1 MDENLRQTEEQAAPP
16 ADAAS
21 DTCVPGSGGS
31 GSALFVKLP
40 ADISERV
47 DRFRSAHDPH
57 WRLIPPHVTI
67 IYPPFIP
74 LARWPELRPAVAKC
88 VAAQPAFD
96 VTLQECG
103 AFHGEQHVLW
113 LRPEDGGALTRLN
126 AALTERFPDHVPQL
140 PYSYVPHVTIGFFD
154 SDDALIQAQ
163 QEVCETTGVLRF
175 RVKSLTYAAHDHDG
189 RWRLY
194 DELPLG
200 LPQEETITESPARVA
215 AGGAAQPSPGQAAG
229 ASLLPL
235 LLIAAVMVVALLV
248 GLGPIAGVFAAR
260 EQLLAQ
266 VRGAGAWGP
275 LVLIGLVIAQTIAAP
290 IPGQALNFVGGLLF
304 GFWQGTLYSWL
315 GSTLGSALAMTLA
328 RLAGRPLAARLVDAA
343 RLDRLDRF
351 VAGRGLLFFLV
362 VFLIPGLPDD
372 LMCFAAGLTSL
383 PLPAL
388 IAASALGRVP
398 GIAAAVWAGAYA
410 EQMPWQAW
418 LASGGAVL
426 GIVVLWRRYGRRLQ
440 DRMLRLAGRC

>member
-1 MDENLRQTEEQAAPP
+1 MDENLRQTEEQAAAP

-21 DTCVPGSGGS
+21 DTYVPGSGVS
-31 GSALFVKLP
+31 RSALFVKLP

-57 WRLIPPHVTI
+57 YKLIPPHVTI

-74 LARWPELRPAVAKC
+74 LARWPEVRPAVAEC

-113 LRPEDGGALTRLN
+113 LRPDDNGALTRLN
-126 AALTERFPDHVPQL
+126 AALTERFADHVPQL

-163 QEVCETTGVLRF
+163 QGVCETIGVLRF
-175 RVKSLTYAAHDHDG
+175 RVKSLTYAAHDRDG
-189 RWRLY
+189 RWRLH

-200 LPQEETITESPARVA
+200 PPQEETVA
-215 AGGAAQPSPGQAAG
+215 DRTVPVVAKAAAQPSPGRAAG
-229 ASLLPL
+229 RDVLPL
-235 LLIAAVMVVALLV
+235 LLIAAVAAVALFI
-248 GLGPIAGVFAAR
+248 GFGSIAGVFAER
-260 EQLLAQ
+260 EQLVAQ
-266 VRGAGAWGP
+266 VRAAGVWGP

-304 GFWQGTLYSWL
+304 GFWQGTFYSWL
-315 GSTLGSALAMTLA
+315 GSTAGSALAMTLA
-328 RLAGRPLAARLVDAA
+328 RVAGRPLAARLVDAA

-418 LASGGAVL
+418 LASGGAV
-426 GIVVLWRRYGRRLQ
+426 IVVVVLWRRYGRRLQ
-440 DRMLRLAGRC
+440 DRVLRLVGRC